1 MPSLCG
7 SAEAVVEID
16 DSFVDE
22 RAYDP
27 FLEPRIR
34 RRGRPD
40 RLEVLGERVKRDWRK
55 GGPRRGR
62 IMVGD
67 ARLAGGHADQGAVP
81 ARLELAGDK
90 AVLGI
95 GRVIL
100 PEGAVGRVARRLE
113 VADQGLAR
121 FVALRGR
128 LRLGGP
134 RRLHRGRLHD
144 GQERGLDHVVDAQPP
159 ERDTARL
166 TVIEPAAHAG
176 VARDL
181 PLGPGVLHAQL
192 AAAATAPQQARQQR
206 RTELGGAAGAGW
218 DVLAHH
224 RPDRLR
230 TVPLEVTFMRAGL
243 QRQPFGAGLAPR
255 PRFGP
260 IVAGRDAG
268 APVGVGAPVSGVG
281 DELVKGRVAGA
292 TPFDRTGVDPGGQVE
307 LVLQEPEEG
316 LAYAAQ
322 FGDLVDGEADRRR
335 LDAPV
340 GVLLQPVADLDEA
353 DRGRHDKLAAA
364 CLLMACRERA
374 LPQKVEFVLVEAA
387 LETQEQAVVAQT
399 RRVDHLLVDEERVDD
414 AAHFN
419 ELLPISAVAREARD
433 LPGCHRAD
441 LAQADLGDHALEPG
455 ARGSAGG
462 RAAEVLVDDL
472 DLRPAELRK
481 TVAHGV
487 LEPLALAVVLNLMSG
502 GLTDV
507 KHRLAGPVLGADLV
521 IAHCRRP
528 RVGPPAFER
537 RWRARRAGGSETPS
551 ASAAPAPA
559 ERTKPAE

>member
-1 MPSLCG
+1 M
-7 SAEAVVEID
+7 
-16 DSFVDE
+16 
-22 RAYDP
+22 
-27 FLEPRIR
+27 
-34 RRGRPD
+34 
-40 RLEVLGERVKRDWRK
+40 LGE
-55 GGPRRGR
+55 
-62 IMVGD
+62 
-67 ARLAGGHADQGAVP
+67 ARLAGGHADQGAVT

-100 PEGAVGRVARRLE
+100 PEGAIGTVARRLE
-113 VADQGLAR
+113 VADQGLAG

-159 ERDTARL
+159 ERDAARL

-230 TVPLEVTFMRAGL
+230 TVPLDVTFMRAGL
-243 QRQPFGAGLAPR
+243 QRQPFRAGLAPR
-255 PRFGP
+255 PRPGP

-268 APVGVGAPVSGVG
+268 APVGAPVGGVG

-292 TPFDRTGVDPGGQVE
+292 TPLDRTGVDPGGQVE
-307 LVLQEPEEG
+307 LVLKEPEEG

-322 FGDLVDGEADRRR
+322 FGDLVDGEADRR

-353 DRGRHDKLAAA
+353 DRGRNDKLAAA
-364 CLLMACRERA
+364 CLLMACGERA
-374 LPQKVEFVLVEAA
+374 LLRRLAA
-387 LETQEQAVVAQT
+387 PGIEISKAMSVT
-399 RRVDHLLVDEERVDD
+399 RD
-414 AAHFN
+414 
-419 ELLPISAVAREARD
+419 
-433 LPGCHRAD
+433 
-441 LAQADLGDHALEPG
+441 
-455 ARGSAGG
+455 
-462 RAAEVLVDDL
+462 
-472 DLRPAELRK
+472 
-481 TVAHGV
+481 
-487 LEPLALAVVLNLMSG
+487 MSG
-502 GLTDV
+502 F
-507 KHRLAGPVLGADLV
+507 RSP
-521 IAHCRRP
+521 
-528 RVGPPAFER
+528 
-537 RWRARRAGGSETPS
+537 
-551 ASAAPAPA
+551 
-559 ERTKPAE
+559 